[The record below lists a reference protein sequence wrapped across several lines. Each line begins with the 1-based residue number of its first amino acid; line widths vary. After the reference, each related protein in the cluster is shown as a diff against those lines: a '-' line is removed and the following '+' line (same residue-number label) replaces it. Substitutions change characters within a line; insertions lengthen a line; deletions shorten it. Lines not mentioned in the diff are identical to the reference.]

1 MKACLICI
9 SLVNNVLLCDHLE
22 SKTNNTLTF
31 SQSDSLETDEFAYFL
46 FITLK
51 DVCENTLAEAHVTQ
65 QIH

>member
-1 MKACLICI
+1 M
-9 SLVNNVLLCDHLE
+9 CDHLE

-31 SQSDSLETDEFAYFL
+31 SLSDSLETDEFAYFL

-51 DVCENTLAEAHVTQ
+51 VVCENTLAEAHVTQ